1 MRYDSKGRKLK
12 DESSFFEKGHGQ
24 DKSKYF
30 KNKQETYNRGPG
42 LQGQHT
48 DASSGAAFMVSN
60 NRHGAPDYATSPTTY
75 LKHKAHMKR
84 NLNQSALA
92 TYSTATDRGAGG
104 IADTLEAARE
114 SLEKG
119 GQKKP

>member
-42 LQGQHT
+42 LQGQQPN
-48 DASSGAAFMVSN
+48 ASSGAAFMVSA
-60 NRHGAPDYATSPTTY
+60 NRHGAVDYATSPTNY
-75 LKHKAHMKR
+75 LKHKAPMKR

-92 TYSTATDRGAGG
+92 TYTTKTDRDADG
-104 IADTLEAARE
+104 ITDTLEAARQ